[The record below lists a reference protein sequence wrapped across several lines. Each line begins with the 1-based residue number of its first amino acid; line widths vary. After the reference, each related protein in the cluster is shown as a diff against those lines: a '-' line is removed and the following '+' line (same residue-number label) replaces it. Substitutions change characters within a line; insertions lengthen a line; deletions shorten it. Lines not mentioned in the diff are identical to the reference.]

1 MFLYRRLNVS
11 KPRYFLPGY
20 RWTSNT
26 PSSTASIS
34 SSAMTGNRKSVSQ
47 SEENLKTSVEMLFLW
62 ARIAACL
69 HCSFVFD
76 PECPRQR
83 QIRRHNSY
91 NRTAASTNDW
101 PHVVTTK
108 GCYPLMLS
116 FKCQWPIFVKEDT
129 STPLKVDAPSCS
141 KCFCQNAFS
150 QNSSWELHSAFW
162 WIKTWLV
169 VPACVAHFSSD
180 CDILLI

>member
-1 MFLYRRLNVS
+1 MFPSRDISYLVIGGHQTLPLPL
-11 KPRYFLPGY
+11 PRFPPQQWLE
-20 RWTSNT
+20 TESQ
-26 PSSTASIS
+26 
-34 SSAMTGNRKSVSQ
+34 SVSQ
-47 SEENLKTSVEMLFLW
+47 RKILKHLLLW

-76 PECPRQR
+76 PECPQQR

-180 CDILLI
+180 CDFLLIEIVRI